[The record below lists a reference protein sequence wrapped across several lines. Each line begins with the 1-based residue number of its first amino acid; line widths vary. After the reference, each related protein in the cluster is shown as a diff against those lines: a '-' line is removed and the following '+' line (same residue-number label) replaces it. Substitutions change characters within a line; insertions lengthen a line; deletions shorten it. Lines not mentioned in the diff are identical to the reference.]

1 MTLEEYFKDKP
12 RGAKAEMC
20 RTLGITKSWLSLII
34 GGKKPAGK
42 SLAILIAMY
51 TDDEV
56 NAQELMR

>member
-1 MTLEEYFKDKP
+1 MTLEEYFKNKP
-12 RGAKAEMC
+12 RGSKVEMC

-34 GGKKPAGK
+34 SKKKPAGK

-56 NAQELMR
+56 NAQELMK

>member
-12 RGAKAEMC
+12 RGAKTEMC

-34 GGKKPAGK
+34 GGKKPAGR

-56 NAQELMR
+56 SAAELIK